1 MRLRSEA
8 DVQQFLDAVNQCG
21 GDVYLKSPEGD
32 IFNLKSS
39 MSRYIAIG
47 RLIEEQGDTLE
58 LFADRKE
65 AQPRPVPRGDD
76 LMRNGAWAPAKG
88 ARPDPPG
95 RALSIQ
101 WVTCQRTGSR
111 STGSSRSSCPWPAAD
126 PRRSAGSGRSPG
138 PGGT

>member
-8 DVQQFLDAVNQCG
+8 DVQEFLDAVSQCG

-65 AQPRPVPRGDD
+65 DQARLMPREI
-76 LMRNGAWAPAKG
+76 GAG
-88 ARPDPPG
+88 AFHSVG
-95 RALSIQ
+95 HLSKDGF
-101 WVTCQRTGSR
+101 TK
-111 STGSSRSSCPWPAAD
+111 
-126 PRRSAGSGRSPG
+126 
-138 PGGT
+138 

>member
-1 MRLRSEA
+1 MVSLLSTSREGWESDTERMCFPC
-8 DVQQFLDAVNQCG
+8 DLDAVSQCG

-65 AQPRPVPRGDD
+65 DQARLMPLVED
-76 LMRNGAWAPAKG
+76 LMKNG
-88 ARPDPPG
+88 D
-95 RALSIQ
+95 
-101 WVTCQRTGSR
+101 
-111 STGSSRSSCPWPAAD
+111 
-126 PRRSAGSGRSPG
+126 
-138 PGGT
+138 

>member
-1 MRLRSEA
+1 MVSLLSTSREGWESDTERMCFPCDCVPKRTCRSSWTPS
-8 DVQQFLDAVNQCG
+8 QCG

-65 AQPRPVPRGDD
+65 DQARLMPLVED
-76 LMRNGAWAPAKG
+76 LMKNG
-88 ARPDPPG
+88 D
-95 RALSIQ
+95 
-101 WVTCQRTGSR
+101 
-111 STGSSRSSCPWPAAD
+111 
-126 PRRSAGSGRSPG
+126 
-138 PGGT
+138 